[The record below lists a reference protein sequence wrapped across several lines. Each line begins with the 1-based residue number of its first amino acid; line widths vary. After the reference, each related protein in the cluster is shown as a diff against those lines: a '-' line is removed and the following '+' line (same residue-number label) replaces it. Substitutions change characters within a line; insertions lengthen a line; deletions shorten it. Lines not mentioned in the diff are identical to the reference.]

1 MVLGWFKGD
10 QKEAGDWTGF
20 LEHGVKLEGKLET
33 SGTFRI
39 DAAVNGTIV
48 SSETLI
54 LGDNAQMEG
63 KIEGHQVLISGAFHG
78 TIHAGAKVE
87 LQPKSVVSGDV
98 YTPCLIIEPGA
109 FFDGRCHMLSSNTN
123 DAARAPIAIPIRSSS
138 NSNASSNASASTPR
152 PAPPQA

>member
-10 QKEAGDWTGF
+10 PKEAGDWTGF
-20 LEHGVKLEGKLET
+20 LEHGVRLEGKLET

-87 LQPKSVVSGDV
+87 LQPKSVVSGDI
-98 YTPCLIIEPGA
+98 YTPCLIIEPGS
-109 FFDGRCHMLSSNTN
+109 FFEGRCHMLSSNTT
-123 DAARAPIAIPIRSSS
+123 DAAKAPIAIPIRSSA
-138 NSNASSNASASTPR
+138 NSNPAAAAPAPR
-152 PAPPQA
+152 PASPQS